1 MVEHSLKI
9 LASEEKATT
18 TTPTTTT
25 TLLKKAEVLAHI
37 ANIRCVN
44 DAVLDSY
51 LVGALSPD
59 NHKGLHQG

>member
-18 TTPTTTT
+18 ITATTTT
-25 TLLKKAEVLAHI
+25 TLLKKAAVLAHI

-44 DAVLDSY
+44 GAVLDS
-51 LVGALSPD
+51 
-59 NHKGLHQG
+59 